1 MSPEP
6 FAEIESIIA
15 AHAPSVEAGQ
25 RERLL
30 FESARELG
38 RRQARREAVRA
49 STAAAVASCA
59 LTLLISWSV
68 APLRNAGEELAPTQ
82 LVETAPRAAQ
92 PMPGEE
98 LFPSS
103 TTQLPS
109 DRMVASRSDAT
120 PLDKSLLEQNI
131 LTPTSWS
138 ARWQLSQ
145 VGVSDAGVVDLEPVG
160 WETVDGHGAS
170 RPDATPL
177 RPGMSLNQ
185 L

>member
-6 FAEIESIIA
+6 LAEIESIIA

-38 RRQARREAVRA
+38 RRQARREAVHA
-49 STAAAVASCA
+49 STAAAVVSCA

-68 APLRNAGEELAPTQ
+68 TPLRNAGEELAPTQ
-82 LVETAPRAAQ
+82 LVETAPRSAQ
-92 PMPGEE
+92 PVPGEE
-98 LFPSS
+98 PFPSS
-103 TTQLPS
+103 TTPLPS
-109 DRMVASRSDAT
+109 QRTVGSRSAAT
-120 PLDKSLLEQNI
+120 PFDKSLLEQNI

-138 ARWQLSQ
+138 VRWQLSQ
-145 VGVSDAGVVDLEPVG
+145 IGGSDAGIVDREPVG
-160 WETVDGHGAS
+160 WETVDGDEAS
-170 RPDATPL
+170 RPDATRL